1 MEEEREITLEQI
13 KEALEEAWR
22 ECPVK
27 EEILKDNIIRVYVTG
42 EPWVLIMNKNA
53 YEAEI
58 DSAIR
63 EVVLDKDKLESYDD
77 ISKN

>member
-1 MEEEREITLEQI
+1 MEEEREITLKQI
-13 KEALEEAWR
+13 EDALEEVWR
-22 ECPVK
+22 ECPVT

-42 EPWVLIMNKNA
+42 EPWVLIMNEDA
-53 YEAEI
+53 YEAEM

-63 EVVLDKDKLESYDD
+63 EVVLDKDKLESYYD